1 MMVGMP
7 SPKHPIRQ
15 RCQQHDPHML
25 KVVAM
30 HTLCSSLLDA
40 HARRHSISLN
50 SQIETLYR
58 IVSFYVTDTM
68 NSDMLTFYVTSKALF
83 AASKSL

>member
-1 MMVGMP
+1 MPVGTP
-7 SPKHPIRQ
+7 CLEHSVKQ
-15 RCQQHDPHML
+15 LCEQHDPHML

-50 SQIETLYR
+50 SQIETLDR
-58 IVSFYVTDTM
+58 IVSFYVTEKM
-68 NSDMLTFYVTSKALF
+68 NSDMLTFGVTSKALF